1 MFQLMR
7 GESRSCARRILMKKV
22 IFILIFCSC
31 LGCYCILF
39 LMNKI
44 LLRSEVKDLIRFK
57 SVCKSWHS
65 LITSPRFVN
74 RHLNHSYNKDC
85 CNNKL
90 NNRRICLAYEECFY
104 SLVGSCNGL
113 VCIFS
118 YLTWT
123 ILVGNP
129 MTREVRRLNLP
140 SFLLFR
146 SLCWGF
152 GHDLSE
158 DDYTVV
164 VADKKG
170 ENQTCFYLLS
180 LKSNVWRVIGEV
192 KYRLLTKA
200 GILCNGALHWLVGDN
215 ENTKK
220 LIICYDL
227 SKEEFKEIPL
237 LPDDARYESSSH
249 SYLGVMEECLCVFW
263 QPLSSCVVVWP
274 MKKYNVKQS
283 WELLRRNSNMN
294 YESIHY
300 LRRPKNHML
309 NDSFFHLDESLFCST
324 FFDAPIFVQSLVSP
338 HVCRTRGVC
347 CRMADEK
354 V

>member
-1 MFQLMR
+1 MTRNEGLNIYRLTLLRFPIRVSMAKFVHADVVDQ
-7 GESRSCARRILMKKV
+7 
-22 IFILIFCSC
+22 
-31 LGCYCILF
+31 
-39 LMNKI
+39 I

-237 LPDDARYESSSH
+237 LPDDARY
-249 SYLGVMEECLCVFW
+249 
-263 QPLSSCVVVWP
+263 
-274 MKKYNVKQS
+274 MKVLLIAT
-283 WELLRRNSNMN
+283 WELW
-294 YESIHY
+294 
-300 LRRPKNHML
+300 KNVYAYFGGL
-309 NDSFFHLDESLFCST
+309 
-324 FFDAPIFVQSLVSP
+324 
-338 HVCRTRGVC
+338 
-347 CRMADEK
+347 
-354 V
+354 

>member
-1 MFQLMR
+1 
-7 GESRSCARRILMKKV
+7 
-22 IFILIFCSC
+22 
-31 LGCYCILF
+31 
-39 LMNKI
+39 
-44 LLRSEVKDLIRFK
+44 
-57 SVCKSWHS
+57 
-65 LITSPRFVN
+65 
-74 RHLNHSYNKDC
+74 
-85 CNNKL
+85 
-90 NNRRICLAYEECFY
+90 
-104 SLVGSCNGL
+104 
-113 VCIFS
+113 
-118 YLTWT
+118 
-123 ILVGNP
+123 
-129 MTREVRRLNLP
+129 MTREVRQLNLP
-140 SFLLFR
+140 SFLLLLDR

-152 GHDLSE
+152 GYDLSK

-164 VADKKG
+164 VAGEKKG
-170 ENQTCFYLLS
+170 ENQTSFHLLS

-249 SYLGVMEECLCVFW
+249 SYLGVMEECLCIFW
-263 QPLSSCVVVWP
+263 RSLSSCVVVWRP
-274 MKKYNVKQS
+274 MKKYNVVKQS
-283 WELLRRNSNMN
+283 WELLRRNSDMK

-300 LRRPKNHML
+300 LRRAKNPML
-309 NDSFFHLDESLFCST
+309 NDSFFHLDESLFCGT
-324 FFDAPIFVQSLVSP
+324 LYVDAPIFVQSLVSP

>member
-1 MFQLMR
+1 MSF
-7 GESRSCARRILMKKV
+7 A
-22 IFILIFCSC
+22 CS
-31 LGCYCILF
+31 F
-39 LMNKI
+39 
-44 LLRSEVKDLIRFK
+44 
-57 SVCKSWHS
+57 
-65 LITSPRFVN
+65 
-74 RHLNHSYNKDC
+74 
-85 CNNKL
+85 
-90 NNRRICLAYEECFY
+90 

-123 ILVGNP
+123 NLVGNP
-129 MTREVRRLNLP
+129 LTREVRRLNLP
-140 SFLLFR
+140 SFLLDR

-180 LKSNVWRVIGEV
+180 LKSNVWRVIGEM
-192 KYRLLTKA
+192 KYRLLTCRVMSFACSFSCLASGLYYLAFDAFINEGRIRIMCQTHSDVVDQILVRLDVKDLIRFKRVCKSWHSLITSPRFINRHLNLSCNKDCCNNKLNKRRICLAYDRGVFLQSCWFLLLTKA

-249 SYLGVMEECLCVFW
+249 SYL
-263 QPLSSCVVVWP
+263 
-274 MKKYNVKQS
+274 
-283 WELLRRNSNMN
+283 
-294 YESIHY
+294 
-300 LRRPKNHML
+300 
-309 NDSFFHLDESLFCST
+309 
-324 FFDAPIFVQSLVSP
+324 
-338 HVCRTRGVC
+338 
-347 CRMADEK
+347 
-354 V
+354 